1 MITIEKIPWSFIK
14 FSQLILRVDVWRSVW
29 RICMWILGLKG
40 LRLFLYNFILNNS
53 NHVLSTWKF
62 EKNAVNCSPFQA
74 LCSWGRCKE
83 MWAENAWNRWSEL
96 QSKTLN
102 FSQNNRVF
110 FLFKI
115 FLPFVC
121 PIQIQCLALY
131 WLIKALLLKLFL
143 FQNINISLA
152 AHEVKCT
159 WYLHSPPHP
168 PPPIPFPY
176 FWLFASNSW

>member
-1 MITIEKIPWSFIK
+1 MRINKMITIEKIPWSFIK
-14 FSQLILRVDVWRSVW
+14 FSQLILKVDVWRSVW

-74 LCSWGRCKE
+74 FVPGDVAKRCEQKTH
-83 MWAENAWNRWSEL
+83 RWSEW

-110 FLFKI
+110 FLCKI
-115 FLPFVC
+115 F
-121 PIQIQCLALY
+121 Y
-131 WLIKALLLKLFL
+131 LLSVQF
-143 FQNINISLA
+143 
-152 AHEVKCT
+152 KC
-159 WYLHSPPHP
+159 
-168 PPPIPFPY
+168 
-176 FWLFASNSW
+176 NV